1 MKAMGGLQNMQDRRL
16 MSINMMESRQL
27 SIFRFNFPNQS
38 VKRIITGNWGCGA
51 FGGNLQLKFLIQWMA
66 ASLVGRDLV
75 YCPFGS
81 KSVLYN

>member
-1 MKAMGGLQNMQDRRL
+1 
-16 MSINMMESRQL
+16 
-27 SIFRFNFPNQS
+27 

-66 ASLVGRDLV
+66 ASLVGRELV